1 MYSRNP
7 GHTGQTVTS
16 ETHMSHQGLAG
27 RFGHGKGTYSADFQK
42 CPGWESRRF
51 SLGSFSSMSISWM
64 KLGLSCRSKAQQADR
79 ISCGQRRVSGWEL
92 AEREEGTLQPLHR
105 VPSVLS
111 RTPQVAEHPADPETT
126 PTAGGAERRLN
137 LEELSCSRS
146 P

>member
-1 MYSRNP
+1 M
-7 GHTGQTVTS
+7 TS

-51 SLGSFSSMSISWM
+51 SLGSFSSMSISWV

-105 VPSVLS
+105 APQCSQGPRRWLS
-111 RTPQVAEHPADPETT
+111 ILLTRRRPPLLE
-126 PTAGGAERRLN
+126 ERRGD
-137 LEELSCSRS
+137 
-146 P
+146 